1 MPKIK
6 YPREDV
12 LAYIIQYK
20 TANDGNSPTIREI
33 MIVCGISSTSMVSYI
48 LRDLQ
53 DAGKIRIIE
62 GSRGIMVTGG
72 MWKVENKNDHH

>member
-12 LAYIIQYK
+12 LAYIVNYK

-33 MIVCGISSTSMVSYI
+33 MSGCHISSSSMVSYI

-53 DAGKIRIIE
+53 DAGKLRIE
-62 GSRGIMVTGG
+62 QGSRGIMVVGG
-72 MWKVENKNDHH
+72 VWKVEAKNGNG

>member
-12 LAYIIQYK
+12 LTYIIAYK

-33 MIVCGISSTSMVSYI
+33 MSGCHVSSSSMVSYI

-53 DAGKIRIIE
+53 DAGKLRIE
-62 GSRGIMVTGG
+62 QGSRGIMVTGG
-72 MWKVENKNDHH
+72 VWKVEAKNGNG

>member
-6 YPREDV
+6 YPRADV
-12 LAYIIQYK
+12 LTYIIAYK

-33 MIVCGISSTSMVSYI
+33 MSGCHISSSSMVSYI

-62 GSRGIMVTGG
+62 GSRGIIVIGG
-72 MWKVENKNDHH
+72 VWRME

>member
-6 YPREDV
+6 YDRDAV
-12 LAYIIQYK
+12 LSYIIAYK

-33 MIVCGISSTSMVSYI
+33 MTGCRVSSSSMVFYI

-53 DAGKIRIIE
+53 DARKIRMQE
-62 GSRGIMVTGG
+62 GSRGIIIPGG
-72 MWKVENKNDHH
+72 KWSVEK